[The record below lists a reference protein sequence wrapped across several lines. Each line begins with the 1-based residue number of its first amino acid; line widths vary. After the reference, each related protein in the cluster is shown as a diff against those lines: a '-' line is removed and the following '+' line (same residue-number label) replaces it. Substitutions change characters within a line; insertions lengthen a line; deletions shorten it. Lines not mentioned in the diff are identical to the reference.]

1 MKLFS
6 IANTVLISYLI
17 NFVNAK
23 SVELNADNI
32 NSVISSGSWL
42 IEHFSPYCIHCRN
55 FAPDWKRLS
64 EDLDYLAEESNFHFG
79 TIDCSTQGD
88 LCDEHDIM
96 GYPTVQL
103 WENGEKI
110 EQYKGANK
118 YDPLTEYIKQRIAS
132 ASDAKLEQQI
142 VDEEEDEIVPPE
154 IEEAEEKEEEEEE
167 EEADEEQ
174 PETEESDS
182 SVEQDVDSGVL
193 PNPGGI
199 SVNLDGEQM
208 KDIAANNVP
217 WFVKFYA
224 PWCPHCKNLAP
235 TWTEMA
241 SQLRGQINVGEVNC
255 EALPTVC
262 EAYDIRGFP
271 TLKMFGQD
279 GDPVQYTS
287 DRSLV
292 SLMKFANTHA
302 GPSVKELDINELEQ
316 YLSVKDVALI
326 YLHNS
331 KENDTPELVHKI
343 AGQFTSTIPFYATQD
358 EQSFKKFNL
367 APSDLPAILIA
378 KDSTFRIYPSHDFVN
393 TKANREALVNWI
405 EKEQY
410 PVVSKLGPS
419 NQQGILQGNV
429 PVVINIVNAKD
440 TVSQSKF
447 RNIANVWSKSLKADQ
462 IKVIF
467 AEMDRA
473 MWKDYVRDKFNIQ
486 HDETAKIVIF
496 DAPNYTYFTKDIDNQ
511 VLSIDKPE
519 GLYVGLKNLQKLQGE
534 STLLAH
540 QKLGVSVSRS
550 IDWIFAHWFISFLGF
565 GIIGSFVYRYL
576 TFHNPKRLGNS
587 VLPSFRPADA
597 YTHKD

>member
-6 IANTVLISYLI
+6 IANTVLIGYLI

-32 NSVISSGSWL
+32 NSVISS
-42 IEHFSPYCIHCRN
+42 
-55 FAPDWKRLS
+55 APDWKRLS

-88 LCDEHDIM
+88 LCDEHDII

-103 WENGEKI
+103 WENGEKA

-167 EEADEEQ
+167 EADGEQ
-174 PETEESDS
+174 PEIEESDA

-326 YLHNS
+326 YLHNY
-331 KENDTPELVHKI
+331 KENDIPELVQKI

-378 KDSTFRIYPSHDFVN
+378 KDNTFRIYPSHDFVN

-410 PVVSKLGPS
+410 PLVSKLGPS
-419 NQQGILQGNV
+419 NQQGILQGDA

-473 MWKDYVRDKFNIQ
+473 MWKDYVRDKFNVQ

-565 GIIGSFVYRYL
+565 GIVGSFVYRYL

>member
-6 IANTVLISYLI
+6 IANTLLLGYLV
-17 NFVNAK
+17 NFVHAK

-32 NSVISSGSWL
+32 NSVISS
-42 IEHFSPYCIHCRN
+42 
-55 FAPDWKRLS
+55 APDWKRLS

-103 WENGEKI
+103 WENGDKV

-132 ASDAKLEQQI
+132 ASDAKLEQQV

-154 IEEAEEKEEEEEE
+154 IEEAEEEEEE
-167 EEADEEQ
+167 EEAEEEADGEQ
-174 PETEESDS
+174 ADTEEDEVST
-182 SVEQDVDSGVL
+182 EQDADAGVL

-199 SVNLDGEQM
+199 SVELDGEQM
-208 KDIAANNVP
+208 KEIAAGNVP
-217 WFVKFYA
+217 WFIKFYA

-235 TWTEMA
+235 TWIEMA
-241 SQLRGQINVGEVNC
+241 SQLRGQVNVGEVNC
-255 EALPTVC
+255 DALRSVC
-262 EAYDIRGFP
+262 ETYEIRGFP

-279 GDPVQYTS
+279 GEPVQYTS

-302 GPSVKELDINELEQ
+302 GPSVKELDTNELEQ
-316 YLSVKDVALI
+316 YLSVKDVALV
-326 YLHNS
+326 YLHSS
-331 KENDTPELVHKI
+331 KENDIPELVQKI

-358 EQSFKKFNL
+358 EESFKKFNL

-378 KDSTFRIYPSHDFVN
+378 KDNTFRTYPSHDFVN
-393 TKANREALVNWI
+393 TKANREALVGWI

-410 PVVSKLGPS
+410 PLVSKLGPS
-419 NQQGILQGNV
+419 NQQSILQGDA

-486 HDETAKIVIF
+486 HDETAKIVIL
-496 DAPNYTYFTKDIDNQ
+496 DAPNYTYFTKDVNNA
-511 VLSIDKPE
+511 VLSLDKPE
-519 GLYVGLKNLQKLQGE
+519 GLYVGLKNLEKLQGE
-534 STLLAH
+534 STLLVH
-540 QKLGVSVSRS
+540 QKVGVSISRS
-550 IDWIFAHWFISFLGF
+550 VDWIFAHWFISFLGF
-565 GIIGSFVYRYL
+565 GLVGSFVYRYL
-576 TFHNPKRLGNS
+576 TFHNPKRLGGS

>member
-6 IANTVLISYLI
+6 IANTLLLGYLV
-17 NFVNAK
+17 NFVHAK
-23 SVELNADNI
+23 SIELNADNI
-32 NSVISSGSWL
+32 NSVISS
-42 IEHFSPYCIHCRN
+42 
-55 FAPDWKRLS
+55 APDWKKLS

-103 WENGEKI
+103 WENGDKV

-132 ASDAKLEQQI
+132 ASDAKLEQQV

-154 IEEAEEKEEEEEE
+154 IEQAEEEEEE
-167 EEADEEQ
+167 EEAEDEADGEQ
-174 PETEESDS
+174 AEI
-182 SVEQDVDSGVL
+182 EQDTDSGVL

-199 SVNLDGEQM
+199 SANLDGEQM
-208 KDIAANNVP
+208 KEIASNNVP
-217 WFVKFYA
+217 WFIKFYA
-224 PWCPHCKNLAP
+224 PWCPHCKSLAP

-262 EAYDIRGFP
+262 ETYEIRGFP

-279 GDPVQYTS
+279 GEPVQYTS

-302 GPSVKELDINELEQ
+302 GPSVKELDANELEQ
-316 YLSVKDVALI
+316 HLSVKDVALI
-326 YLHNS
+326 YLHS
-331 KENDTPELVHKI
+331 TKETDIPELVQKI

-358 EQSFKKFNL
+358 EESFKKFNL

-378 KDSTFRIYPSHDFVN
+378 KDNTFRIYPSHDFVN
-393 TKANREALVNWI
+393 TKASREALVGWI

-410 PVVSKLGPS
+410 PLVSKLGPS
-419 NQQGILQGNV
+419 NQQSILQGNK

-473 MWKDYVRDKFNIQ
+473 MWKDYVHDKFNIQ

-496 DAPNYTYFTKDIDNQ
+496 DAPNYIYFTRDVNNE
-511 VLSIDKPE
+511 VLSLDKPE
-519 GLYVGLKNLQKLQGE
+519 GLYVGLKNLEKLQGE

-540 QKLGVSVSRS
+540 QKVGVSISRS
-550 IDWIFAHWFISFLGF
+550 MDWIFAHWLISCLGF
-565 GIIGSFVYRYL
+565 GLVGSFVYRYL
-576 TFHNPKRLGNS
+576 TFRNPKRLGGS